1 MNKKEDIRKTG
12 VQSREADLSR
22 PYKVV
27 VIGGSAGS
35 FTVLAN
41 ILSKIP
47 KDFNLPIIICCHRLK
62 HVRSGF
68 IEALEI
74 KSVKKVTEPDD
85 KEGIKKGKVYV
96 APANYHLG
104 IELGNTFALSTEEMV
119 NNSRPAIDITFETA
133 AYVYK
138 DKMIGILLT
147 GANKDGAMGMRYVK
161 EYGGLTI
168 VQEPSECTIDTMPK
182 AAMASTKIDYVMKAE
197 EMVKFLNDLHKTQN
211 S

>member
-1 MNKKEDIRKTG
+1 M
-12 VQSREADLSR
+12 RESDLTR
-22 PYKVV
+22 PYKAV

-47 KDFNLPIIICCHRLK
+47 KDFSLPIIICCHRLK

-104 IELGNTFALSTEEMV
+104 IELGNSFALSTEEMV

-133 AYVYK
+133 AYVFK
-138 DKMIGILLT
+138 EKMIGILLT
-147 GANKDGAMGMRYVK
+147 GANKDGAFGMKSVK

-182 AAMASTKIDYVMKAE
+182 AALAATKIDYVMKAE
-197 EMVKFLNDLHKTQN
+197 QMVKFLNDLHKIQQ